1 MGKENGSVFLTI
13 TRLCTDGYS
22 TVNLV
27 TDNLQRTCTGTI
39 IIELSGSGYET
50 GTQDNSGGGSNTGGS
65 TEGGSTSGSG
75 SSSEGGTSGNTST
88 QETQVSTGSWD
99 NNNNGGGNTY
109 ENGDGDITD
118 RQLTGDNVHL
128 GPAGIGLLVMGFL
141 ILGCKCFNTSFGMGL
156 SKKMGKEIGFLFF
169 DKI

>member
-1 MGKENGSVFLTI
+1 MGKAKGSVFLTM
-13 TRLCTDGYS
+13 TRLCPDGCS

-27 TDNLQRTCTGTI
+27 TDHLQRTCTGTI

-50 GTQDNSGGGSNTGGS
+50 STQDNSGGGSSTGG
-65 TEGGSTSGSG
+65 TTGGSG
-75 SSSEGGTSGNTST
+75 SSGGGTSGNTST
-88 QETQVSTGSWD
+88 EETQVNTGSWD
-99 NNNNGGGNTY
+99 NSNNGGGDEDNY
-109 ENGDGDITD
+109 NNGDDGTVN
-118 RQLTGDNVHL
+118 RQPIGDNVHL

-156 SKKMGKEIGFLFF
+156 SKKMGKEIGFSFL

>member
-1 MGKENGSVFLTI
+1 MAVFLAI

-39 IIELSGSGYET
+39 IVELSGSGYDET
-50 GTQDNSGGGSNTGGS
+50 DTQDNSSSGSNTGSS
-65 TEGGSTSGSG
+65 TESGSSSGSG
-75 SSSEGGTSGNTST
+75 SSSEGGTNENTST
-88 QETQVSTGSWD
+88 EETQVTTESMNS
-99 NNNNGGGNTY
+99 NNNNGGGESY
-109 ENGDGDITD
+109 DGDIDKQTT
-118 RQLTGDNVHL
+118 TGDNVHL

-141 ILGCKCFNTSFGMGL
+141 ILGCKCSNTSFGVGL
-156 SKKMGKEIGFLFF
+156 SKKMGKEIGFSFF